1 LIAKFATIFVAIAIV
16 AGVTATMLVPRIA
29 TPPSP
34 PTLLDKTVI
43 LTDQNYDVGYP
54 LTLSKGES
62 IEVKASGNDQP
73 IDFRITDNQSS
84 TLIEELGNT
93 FYDVSWT
100 VPVDGTYIFYM
111 SAPVGEVTATL
122 IVLKS

>member
-1 LIAKFATIFVAIAIV
+1 MIAKFATIFVAIAIV
-16 AGVTATMLVPRIA
+16 AGVTATMLVPRI
-29 TPPSP
+29 TNPPSL

-54 LTLSKGES
+54 LTLSKGER
-62 IEVKASGNDQP
+62 IVVKASGNDQP

-100 VPVDGTYIFYM
+100 VPADGTYIFYV

-122 IVLKS
+122 IVLKG

>member
-1 LIAKFATIFVAIAIV
+1 MIAKFATIFVSIAII
-16 AGVTATMLVPRIA
+16 AGVTATMLVPRI
-29 TPPSP
+29 TNPPSP
-34 PTLLDKTVI
+34 PALLDKTII

-62 IEVKASGNDQP
+62 IDVKASGNDQP
-73 IDFRITDNQSS
+73 IDLTITDNQSS